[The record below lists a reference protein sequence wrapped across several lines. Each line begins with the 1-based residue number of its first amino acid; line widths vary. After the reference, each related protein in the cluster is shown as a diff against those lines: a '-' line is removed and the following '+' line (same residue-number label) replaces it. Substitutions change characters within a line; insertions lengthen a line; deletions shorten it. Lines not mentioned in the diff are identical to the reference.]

1 MILPYGANLG
11 RMEFSERTPINLS
24 AQLIVRKAGVENA
37 ADESKKF
44 AAIELFVTATNPSS
58 RNVYFF
64 ANFWSALGSTMLFAS
79 CNQTGLSI
87 SHLSNTTK
95 CIWGNRATFGQ
106 YTPDGITHGAYALH
120 AYDPHGSR
128 R

>member
-24 AQLIVRKAGVENA
+24 AQLIVREAGVENA

-44 AAIELFVTATNPSS
+44 AAIELFVTALILAVAT
-58 RNVYFF
+58 
-64 ANFWSALGSTMLFAS
+64 
-79 CNQTGLSI
+79 SI
-87 SHLSNTTK
+87 FSPIFGARWVLPCCSQAATRRGCRVSHLSNTTK

-120 AYDPHGSR
+120 AYDSA
-128 R
+128 

>member
-24 AQLIVRKAGVENA
+24 AQLIVREAGVENA

-79 CNQTGLSI
+79 CNQTGLSSLTSI
-87 SHLSNTTK
+87 
-95 CIWGNRATFGQ
+95 
-106 YTPDGITHGAYALH
+106 
-120 AYDPHGSR
+120 
-128 R
+128 